1 MNQVNIQQF
10 LEDSFVVDTKNVR
23 KAFEDQQKD
32 PFLDAKKINSS
43 NSFAERRRKLFKQ
56 ITSSSK
62 T

>member
-43 NSFAERRRKLFKQ
+43 NSFAERRSKLVK
-56 ITSSSK
+56 
-62 T
+62 

>member
-43 NSFAERRRKLFKQ
+43 NSFAERRSKLVKQ
-56 ITSSSK
+56 ITSLSK
-62 T
+62 A

>member
-43 NSFAERRRKLFKQ
+43 NSFAERRSKLFKQ